1 VSLCVALKHSAT
13 LGTFKATKQL
23 SFKAQRTKLRNNWIL
38 AAIADGV
45 GSAENS
51 AIGSEIAVKTALKLC
66 EDCFPWSSSVN
77 DRAQSIQELIAIS
90 FVNAENQIEARA
102 NQDQKGLAA
111 QAQEDA
117 SVRLFPLSEIV
128 NG

>member
-1 VSLCVALKHSAT
+1 M
-13 LGTFKATKQL
+13 
-23 SFKAQRTKLRNNWIL
+23 
-38 AAIADGV
+38 
-45 GSAENS
+45 
-51 AIGSEIAVKTALKLC
+51 KTALKLC